1 MTQHGMS
8 TAHGLT
14 FAISNS
20 NNWEEI
26 NPDHHGFVPVS
37 LGFFR
42 RDEKKERIVPV
53 TKTDLRLQV

>member
-37 LGFFR
+37 LVFFWL
-42 RDEKKERIVPV
+42 DEKKEE
-53 TKTDLRLQV
+53 